1 MDLTRTSILRRKYY
15 KMYNYRIKEI
25 LKVID
30 GDTVEVLVDL
40 GFSVYHKTRV
50 RLIGIDTPE
59 IRTKDQEEKER
70 GLEAL
75 DFIVDYFRMMEHEE
89 KVLESEKLDG
99 FGRSLGRIIVGGVDI
114 GEELLNSGHAKPY
127 ERK

>member
-1 MDLTRTSILRRKYY
+1 
-15 KMYNYRIKEI
+15 MYNYKVKEI

-30 GDTVEVLVDL
+30 GDTVEVIVDL
-40 GFSVYHKTRV
+40 GFSIYHKTRV

-70 GLEAL
+70 GIEAM
-75 DFIVDYFRMMEHEE
+75 DFVVDFFRQMEHEE
-89 KVLESEKLDG
+89 KVLYSEKLDG
-99 FGRSLGRIIVGGVDI
+99 FGRCLGRIIVGGIDI
-114 GEELLNSGHAKPY
+114 GEELLESGYAKPY

>member
-1 MDLTRTSILRRKYY
+1 
-15 KMYNYRIKEI
+15 MYNYRIEEI

-30 GDTVEVLVDL
+30 GDTVEVIVDL

-59 IRTKDQEEKER
+59 IRTKDLEEKER

-75 DFIVDYFRMMEHEE
+75 DFIVDYFKMMEHEE
-89 KVLESEKLDG
+89 MVLESEKLDS

-114 GEELLNSGHAKPY
+114 GEELLKTGHAKPY

>member
-1 MDLTRTSILRRKYY
+1 
-15 KMYNYRIKEI
+15 MYNYRIKEI